1 MQRVVALCGPPRLN
15 FWTDTRNW
23 ATIAF
28 CMCFE
33 AVVSSFYWD
42 GQVCRADCQG
52 GAPSET
58 PRGSW
63 ASSVFDLRNSEA
75 DPLLPSLLER
85 TPPEELD
92 RRNALVRQESRHD
105 ALFELY
111 PCQDEVCALP
121 LFFVCHCS
129 RTPTGA
135 PHQIGLSERRSSNSP
150 NLG

>member
-1 MQRVVALCGPPRLN
+1 MVTGALCMGS
-15 FWTDTRNW
+15 
-23 ATIAF
+23 
-28 CMCFE
+28 E
-33 AVVSSFYWD
+33 AVVSSFSWD
-42 GQVCRADCQG
+42 GQVCRAEG

-92 RRNALVRQESRHD
+92 RRNALLRQESRHD

-111 PCQDEVCALP
+111 PCQDEVCAL
-121 LFFVCHCS
+121 FFVCHCS

-135 PHQIGLSERRSSNSP
+135 PYQMGLLERTAI
-150 NLG
+150 